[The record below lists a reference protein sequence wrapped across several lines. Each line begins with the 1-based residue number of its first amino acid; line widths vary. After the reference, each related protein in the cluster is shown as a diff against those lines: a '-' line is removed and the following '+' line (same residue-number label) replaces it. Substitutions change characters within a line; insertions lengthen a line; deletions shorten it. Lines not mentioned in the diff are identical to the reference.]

1 MGGLCSSEM
10 NVIEKKTEISGKLP
24 DHHQNNKP
32 LSNKQ
37 SNTHEIN
44 KDDNTYDNRNKQNN
58 KFGKNNPN
66 DFTNNTLNNNNTKN
80 HFKNLKDNTNNTNNI
95 YNNQN
100 DRTYQNNINNFNQFN
115 RITEEIQQNYSN
127 SNYTKSKQIFGTNNT
142 YFDTTF
148 YEDKNIEI
156 LGEGSFGVVVKEI
169 INYKDENGDK
179 RIVAAKYL
187 KSRNLIGQTKKNF
200 LRNLFKETG
209 LMVNL
214 FHKNIIKL
222 ISIHTSQTK
231 LLMDYLE
238 GGSLDNVIYKEN
250 GNKNTSLYFK
260 IHCLFEICD
269 GLQFLHK
276 REIIHGDLKSKNILL
291 DKQYKYDENFPNL
304 KLADFGISAIKE
316 DICPN
321 FTVGFAAPELYQK
334 KKRTIKSDIY
344 SFGVV
349 IYEIF
354 KGESPNLKRLSET
367 SKNPNIFYSL
377 PDISH
382 ENWPKEI
389 KNIINK
395 CCVQNNDKR
404 PSIDE
409 IKNELSEYCKNSR
422 DNKLI
427 ALNEKMKKNVN
438 FDIADINQF
447 ICQLFIEI
455 KSIASKQY
463 KDFIYLKDNIPLNG
477 FGKYK
482 FEDGTIYIGW
492 FKEGRIN
499 QYGKFIYPNKII
511 YQGQHFQGVWNG
523 YGIFKYTMYN
533 MKYEGSFKMFQ
544 FDDFGIISLIL
555 PKKGKLET
563 KFEYIGDFKN
573 GIQNGIGEYIDDKFR
588 TYSGEFKNG
597 NFGGIGKFIYPDG
610 ETCEGEFDKGKR
622 EGFCII
628 KYADNSSY
636 EGHFKDSR
644 FNGYGKFIIRPGEIY
659 EGNWE
664 NGYPIEMDKFNF

>member
-1 MGGLCSSEM
+1 MGGLCFKSEP
-10 NVIEKKTEISGKLP
+10 NEKNTEISSKLN
-24 DHHQNNKP
+24 DHEQNNKH
-32 LSNKQ
+32 Q
-37 SNTHEIN
+37 SNNQGNTHN
-44 KDDNTYDNRNKQNN
+44 KNSDDNTYENRTIQKNKL
-58 KFGKNNPN
+58 GKNNPN
-66 DFTNNTLNNNNTKN
+66 DFTNNTLNNNNTNNHLKN
-80 HFKNLKDNTNNTNNI
+80 GTNYTNNRTNINNI
-95 YNNQN
+95 HNNQN
-100 DRTYQNNINNFNQFN
+100 DGTYQNNKNTFNQFN
-115 RITEEIQQNYSN
+115 TIKEEIPQNYSD
-127 SNYTKSKQIFGTNNT
+127 YTKLKQISDTNNT
-142 YFDTTF
+142 YLDTT
-148 YEDKNIEI
+148 YYKDSNIEL
-156 LGEGSFGVVVKEI
+156 LGKGSFGLVVKEI

-187 KSRNLIGQTKKNF
+187 NSRNLIGQKKKNF
-200 LRNLFKETG
+200 LINLFKETG
-209 LMVNL
+209 SMVNL

-238 GGSLDNVIYKEN
+238 GGSLDKVIYD
-250 GNKNTSLYFK
+250 KNTSLYFK

-276 REIIHGDLKSKNILL
+276 REIIHGDLKSLNILL

-321 FTVGFAAPELYQK
+321 FTVGFAAPELYQN

-354 KGESPNLKRLSET
+354 KGKSPNFQRLSET
-367 SKNPNIFYSL
+367 SKNPDVFYPL

-382 ENWPKEI
+382 ENWPQEI
-389 KNIINK
+389 KNIIKK
-395 CCVQNNDKR
+395 CCDINSEKR

-409 IKNELSEYCKNSR
+409 IKIELSEYCKNSG

-427 ALNEKMKKNVN
+427 ALYEKMKKNVN

-477 FGKYK
+477 FGKHK
-482 FEDGTIYIGW
+482 FEDGTIYIGL

-644 FNGYGKFIIRPGEIY
+644 YNGYGKFVIRPGEFY